1 MFSEVSYKALSNL
14 VLKNLIAEIKRI
26 LVMQGR
32 TEPNCLHQLFAI
44 KQSGTDLEKLNT
56 FIQEKR

>member
-32 TEPNCLHQLFAI
+32 TEPNFLHQLFAI
-44 KQSGTDLEKLNT
+44 KQSGADLEKLNT
-56 FIQEKR
+56 FVQEKR